1 MVVFAII
8 LGILCG
14 LGTILFRNLV
24 ALIHNVAFLGHFSF
38 IYNENFH
45 TLASLWGL
53 GAILIP
59 MVGSIIVI
67 WLLKKFAPGQS
78 GLGVPEILKAIFYQ
92 EGRIQPSVSLAK
104 IIASTIT
111 IGTGGS
117 VGREGPVFQI
127 GALLSSIIS
136 NLLHL
141 SIQQRKMLIAAG
153 VAACTAVI
161 FDAPFAGI
169 IFASE
174 FMLETISFF
183 GVALIIIATFF
194 ALGIEYILINVKP
207 IFSIQSV
214 TQINSNLTLPNL
226 LLFVSFGMVVG
237 IISIVLIRSVYYFED
252 FFNRYFKSLYLR
264 HMTGMLIVGCFM
276 YLSMNLF
283 GHYYIEGIGFATI
296 QDCLNNQIL
305 NPRLLVFLV
314 LTKLLATCLTL
325 GSGASGGIFS
335 PSLFIGA
342 ILGSV
347 FALVINYLVPT
358 VAVAPVLFTLIGM
371 AAMLGST
378 TGALIT
384 SIILTCEMMRNYHF
398 ILPLIITVL
407 IAYLVRY
414 FFCREN
420 IYTLKLHRR
429 GIDLSRGYL
438 N

>member
-1 MVVFAII
+1 M
-8 LGILCG
+8 
-14 LGTILFRNLV
+14 
-24 ALIHNVAFLGHFSF
+24 
-38 IYNENFH
+38 
-45 TLASLWGL
+45 
-53 GAILIP
+53 
-59 MVGSIIVI
+59 
-67 WLLKKFAPGQS
+67 
-78 GLGVPEILKAIFYQ
+78 
-92 EGRIQPSVSLAK
+92 
-104 IIASTIT
+104 T

-117 VGREGPVFQI
+117 VGRESPVFQI

-141 SIQQRKMLIAAG
+141 STQQRKMLVAAG
-153 VAACTAVI
+153 VAARTAVI

-169 IFASE
+169 VFTSE
-174 FMLETISFF
+174 FMLETISVF

-194 ALGIEYILINVKP
+194 ALSIEYVLINEKP
-207 IFSIQSV
+207 IFAIQLV
-214 TQINSNLTLPNL
+214 NQINSNLTLPNL
-226 LLFVSFGMVVG
+226 FLFVSFRMAVG
-237 IISIVLIRSVYYFED
+237 IISILLIRSVYYFED
-252 FFNRYFKSLYLR
+252 FFNNHFKNVYLR

-305 NPRLLVFLV
+305 NLWLLLFLV

-342 ILGSV
+342 TLGSA
-347 FALVINYLVPT
+347 FALMINYLVPT
-358 VAVAPVLFTLIGM
+358 FVVDPVLFTLISM

-384 SIILTCEMMRNYHF
+384 SVILTCEMMRNYHF
-398 ILPLIITVL
+398 ILLTLTIL

-414 FFCREN
+414 SFCREN

-429 GIDLSRGYL
+429 GIDLPRRYFKALLNGSLDLFFLSLFLHYLVCFFPNPLSMPLYLQGYPVAL
-438 N
+438 YQ